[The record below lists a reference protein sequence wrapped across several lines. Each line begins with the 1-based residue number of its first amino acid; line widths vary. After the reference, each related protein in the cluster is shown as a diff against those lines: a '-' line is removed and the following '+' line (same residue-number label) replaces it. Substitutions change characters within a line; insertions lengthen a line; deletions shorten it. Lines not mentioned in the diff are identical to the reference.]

1 MSDNIFIMPK
11 KGKEKNTL
19 NKAKH
24 KKLMNQKINK
34 LKSEKE
40 LHREKLRK
48 IIKNV
53 NKNKNIE

>member
-1 MSDNIFIMPK
+1 MPK